1 MNELDINN
9 AQLPDFIVPGA
20 DARKDEPIK
29 IKVVGVGGGGGN
41 AVNYMYRQNIQGV
54 SLALC
59 NTDPQA
65 MSDSPVPIKVAIG
78 DEGAGGEPE
87 EGKRLAEEYEQ
98 KDGRISALFE
108 DETRMVFITAG
119 MGGGTGTG
127 AGPVVARIAKEKGM
141 LTVGIVT
148 IPFLFEGEPKIL
160 QAFAGVE
167 EMRKH
172 VDALLVINNERL
184 CKIYPD
190 LSWTNAFSKADDA
203 LANAARSIAELV
215 SKNGKIN
222 LDFADVRTTLKN
234 GGAAV
239 ISTGE
244 GEGEHRMSKAIQNAL
259 ISPLLKE
266 SDIYDSERVLFNLY
280 FSPEES
286 DELRIEESKELSAF
300 MTRFK
305 KRVKVI
311 WGYTHDSSLGKKV
324 KITILA
330 TGFEVSDLT
339 FKGEYGGDAD
349 EHIAQSQYIE
359 LRPDQLDNNELIDK
373 LENAPAYDRPK
384 DFRDNFEGGEKQRH
398 EESGSSRRSI
408 KF

>member
-1 MNELDINN
+1 MGEQDKERQENW
-9 AQLPDFIVPGA
+9 IVPEVEKQGT
-20 DARKDEPIK
+20 RKDETPIK

-41 AVNYMYRQNIQGV
+41 AVSYMYRQNIQGV
-54 SLALC
+54 SLAIC

-65 MSDSPVPIKVAIG
+65 LDNSPILTKVAIG
-78 DEGAGGEPE
+78 DEGAGNNPSKARE
-87 EGKRLAEEYEQ
+87 LAEEHE
-98 KDGRISALFE
+98 KRDGRISALFD

-127 AGPVVARIAKEKGM
+127 AGPVVARIAKEKNM

-148 IPFLFEGEPKIL
+148 IPFLFEGEPKIM
-160 QAFAGVE
+160 QAFEGVE

-190 LSWTNAFSKADDA
+190 LGFTNAFEKADEA

-222 LDFADVRTTLKN
+222 LDFADVRTTLKD

-244 GEGEHRMSKAIQNAL
+244 GEGEHRLSNAIQNAL
-259 ISPLLKE
+259 TSPLLKE
-266 SDIYDSERVLFNLY
+266 SDIYDSERILFNLY
-280 FSPEES
+280 FSPEDGE
-286 DELRIEESKELSAF
+286 ELRIQESKELNAF

-305 KRVKVI
+305 KRVNVI
-311 WGYTHDSSLGKKV
+311 WGYTHDDSLGKSV

-330 TGFEVSDLT
+330 TGFNVSDLT

-349 EHIAQSQYIE
+349 EHIAQSQYIV
-359 LRPDQLDNNELIDK
+359 LRPDQLDDNALLEK
-373 LENAPAYDRPK
+373 LDNTPAYDRPN
-384 DFRDNFEGGEKQRH
+384 DFRDRVTSMYKSER
-398 EESGSSRRSI
+398 
-408 KF
+408 

>member
-1 MNELDINN
+1 MGEQDKERQDALMDS
-9 AQLPDFIVPGA
+9 FIVPEAGKNNVKKE
-20 DARKDEPIK
+20 DTPVK

-41 AVNYMYRQNIQGV
+41 AVSYMYQQNIQGV
-54 SLALC
+54 SLAIC

-65 MSDSPVPIKVAIG
+65 MADSPVLTKVAIG
-78 DEGAGGEPE
+78 DEGAGNIPAKARE
-87 EGKRLAEEYEQ
+87 LAEEHEMQ
-98 KDGRISALFE
+98 DGRISALFD

-127 AGPVVARIAKEKGM
+127 AAPVVARIAKEKGM

-160 QAFAGVE
+160 QAFEGVE

-190 LSWTNAFSKADDA
+190 LGWTNAFEKADEA

-222 LDFADVRTTLKN
+222 LDFADVRTTLKD

-244 GEGEHRMSKAIQNAL
+244 GEGEHRLSNAIQNAL
-259 ISPLLKE
+259 TSPLLKE
-266 SDIYDSERVLFNLY
+266 SDIYDSERILFNLY
-280 FSPEES
+280 FSPEDSE
-286 DELRIEESKELSAF
+286 ELRIQESKELNAF

-305 KRVKVI
+305 KRVNVI
-311 WGYTHDSSLGKKV
+311 WGYTHDNTLGKSV

-330 TGFEVSDLT
+330 TGFNVSDLT

-349 EHIAQSQYIE
+349 EHIAQSQYVV
-359 LRPDQLDNNELIDK
+359 LRPDQLDNNALLEK
-373 LENAPAYDRPK
+373 LDNTPAYDRPNN
-384 DFRDNFEGGEKQRH
+384 FRD
-398 EESGSSRRSI
+398 SI
-408 KF
+408 DAMSKNER

>member
-1 MNELDINN
+1 MSDELDIEKN
-9 AQLPDFIVPGA
+9 LPNFIVPGA
-20 DARKDEPIK
+20 ETKNDTPVK
-29 IKVVGVGGGGGN
+29 IKVIGVGGGGGN
-41 AVNYMYRQNIQGV
+41 AVSYMYRQNIQGV
-54 SLALC
+54 SLAIC

-65 MSDSPVPIKVAIG
+65 MASSPVPVKVAIG
-78 DEGAGGEPE
+78 DEGAGGEPA
-87 EGKRLAEEYEQ
+87 EGRRLAEEFE
-98 KDGRISALFE
+98 KSDNRISELFQ

-127 AGPVVARIAKEKGM
+127 AGPVVARVAKEKGM

-148 IPFLFEGEPKIL
+148 IPFLFEGEPKII
-160 QAFAGVE
+160 QAFEGVE

-190 LSWTNAFSKADDA
+190 LSWTNAFAKADEA

-222 LDFADVRTTLKN
+222 LDFADVRTTLKD

-244 GEGEHRMSKAIQNAL
+244 GQGEHRLSKAIQNAL
-259 ISPLLKE
+259 TSPLLKE
-266 SDIYDSERVLFNLY
+266 SDIYDSERILFNLY
-280 FSPEES
+280 FSPEDGE
-286 DELRIEESKELSAF
+286 ELQIQESKELTAF

-311 WGYTHDSSLGKKV
+311 WGYTHDSSLGDSV

-330 TGFEVSDLT
+330 TGFNVSDLT

-349 EHIAQSQYIE
+349 EHIAQSQYIV
-359 LRPDQLDNNELIDK
+359 LRPDQLDDDALLDK
-373 LENAPAYDRPK
+373 LDKTPAYDRPS
-384 DFRDNFEGGEKQRH
+384 DFRDNFEVTDKNGNGRNTINFGK
-398 EESGSSRRSI
+398 
-408 KF
+408 

>member
-1 MNELDINN
+1 MEEQDRLQEDC
-9 AQLPDFIVPGA
+9 FIVPESA
-20 DARKDEPIK
+20 NNIQKEDIPVK

-41 AVNYMYRQNIQGV
+41 AVAYMYHQHIQGV
-54 SLALC
+54 SLAIC

-65 MSDSPVPIKVAIG
+65 LKNSPILNKVAIG
-78 DEGAGGEPE
+78 DEGAGNKPAVARE
-87 EGKRLAEEYEQ
+87 LAEEYEA
-98 KDGRISALFE
+98 KDGRISALF
-108 DETRMVFITAG
+108 DEGTRMVFITAG

-148 IPFLFEGEPKIL
+148 IPFLFEGEDKIM
-160 QAFAGVE
+160 QAFTGVE

-190 LSWTNAFSKADDA
+190 LGWANAFAKADEA

-222 LDFADVRTTLKN
+222 LDFADVRTTLKD

-244 GEGEHRMSKAIQNAL
+244 GEGEHRLSNAIQSAL
-259 ISPLLKE
+259 TSPLLKE
-266 SDIYDSERVLFNLY
+266 SDIYDSERILFNLY
-280 FSPEES
+280 FSPENGE
-286 DELRIEESKELSAF
+286 ELRIEESKELNAF

-305 KRVKVI
+305 KRVNVI
-311 WGYTHDSSLGKKV
+311 WGYTYDESLGKSV

-330 TGFEVSDLT
+330 TGFRVSDLT
-339 FKGEYGGDAD
+339 FKGEYGNEAD
-349 EHIAQSQYIE
+349 EQMAQSQYIV
-359 LRPDQLDNNELIDK
+359 LLPDQLDDNAL
-373 LENAPAYDRPK
+373 LETLDNTPAYKRPG
-384 DFRDNFEGGEKQRH
+384 DFRDRI
-398 EESGSSRRSI
+398 SSMYQSD
-408 KF
+408 K

>member
-1 MNELDINN
+1 MAEQDKER
-9 AQLPDFIVPGA
+9 QEDWIVPETDKGGA
-20 DARKDEPIK
+20 KKEDTPIK

-41 AVNYMYRQNIQGV
+41 AVSYMHRQKIQGV
-54 SLALC
+54 SLAIC

-65 MSDSPVPIKVAIG
+65 MDSSPVLTKVAIG
-78 DEGAGGEPE
+78 DEGAGGLST
-87 EGKRLAEEYEQ
+87 EGRRLAEEHE
-98 KDGRISALFE
+98 KRDGRISALFK

-127 AGPVVARIAKEKGM
+127 AGPVVARIAKEMGM

-148 IPFLFEGEPKIL
+148 IPFLFEGEPKIM
-160 QAFAGVE
+160 QAFEGVE

-190 LSWTNAFSKADDA
+190 LSWTNAFSKADEA

-222 LDFADVRTTLKN
+222 LDFADVRTTLKD

-244 GEGEHRMSKAIQNAL
+244 GEGEHRLSKAIQNAL
-259 ISPLLKE
+259 TSPLLKE
-266 SDIYDSERVLFNLY
+266 SDIYDSERILFNLY
-280 FSPEES
+280 FSAEDGE
-286 DELRIEESKELSAF
+286 ELRIQESKELNAF

-311 WGYTHDSSLGKKV
+311 WGYTHDNTLGQSV

-330 TGFEVSDLT
+330 TGFNVSDLT

-349 EHIAQSQYIE
+349 EHIAQSQYIV
-359 LRPDQLDNNELIDK
+359 LRPDQLDDDALLEK
-373 LENAPAYDRPK
+373 LDNTPAYDRPS
-384 DFRDNFEGGEKQRH
+384 DFRDRIASMSK
-398 EESGSSRRSI
+398 SD
-408 KF
+408 K

>member
-1 MNELDINN
+1 MNDLDINN
-9 AQLPDFIVPGA
+9 SQLPDFIVPGVEQK
-20 DARKDEPIK
+20 KDEPIK

-172 VDALLVINNERL
+172 VDALLV
-184 CKIYPD
+184 
-190 LSWTNAFSKADDA
+190 
-203 LANAARSIAELV
+203 

-286 DELRIEESKELSAF
+286 DELRIQESKELSAF

-349 EHIAQSQYIE
+349 EHIAQSQYIV
-359 LRPDQLDNNELIDK
+359 LRPDQLDNDELIDK
-373 LENAPAYDRPK
+373 LEKAPAYDRPK
-384 DFRDNFEGGEKQRH
+384 DFRDNFEGGEKR
-398 EESGSSRRSI
+398 EDSGNGGRRTI